1 MTTRN
6 SLRRL
11 SGTELSVL
19 RFLGLGFVQGS
30 SSPQRD
36 ELTKGT
42 NGEPAVV
49 PGVRVVL
56 RGPITRE
63 PESDLKGVFAID
75 GLLREFTGSRRML
88 PASMRNSR

>member
-19 RFLGLGFVQGS
+19 RFQGLGFVQSGS
-30 SSPQRD
+30 FPQRD

-63 PESDLKGVFAID
+63 TESDLKGVFAID
-75 GLLREFTGSRRML
+75 RLPPEFTGSRRML
-88 PASMRNSR
+88 PVCIRDSR